1 MKEILKK
8 KSNPGFI
15 RENDIQIQT
24 LVRSHLKQVQLDGAY
39 YKLMDK
45 EDVEAVINEALTLTG
60 LTFSIETNFIEL
72 IHLVDKSTW
81 MSAWDFLLTI

>member
-1 MKEILKK
+1 
-8 KSNPGFI
+8 
-15 RENDIQIQT
+15 
-24 LVRSHLKQVQLDGAY
+24 
-39 YKLMDK
+39 MDK